1 MTTATC
7 QAGQALTRD
16 PDDQGLSR
24 LQPHISWVDLG
35 KSLNLS
41 ILQFPHKWG
50 LFPTFLIKPVNPKGN

>member
-1 MTTATC
+1 MTTATR
-7 QAGQALTRD
+7 QGQALTRD

-41 ILQFPHKWG
+41 ILQFPQKWA